1 MPILHQYAASTGYY
15 AKACIK
21 GNIVTFQ
28 LTETAQNELLELRL
42 VDGSKFPLRVLI
54 NFMRRGEAFTR
65 SGMEPLPRND
75 VRRRTYDFPDD
86 EIAENLLPTCSVSGA
101 YDDLHL
107 VVWQRGANSEAQLL
121 STIPRGKLQIPVSL
135 SIPLPLL
142 SLQALKNLQKMGKIP
157 HSEDIQ
163 FLRAWYEHD
172 NDGQWDVIRKRRERE
187 SRQMLLLTD
196 DGERSLF
203 NYA

>member
-1 MPILHQYAASTGYY
+1 MPTLHQYAASTGYY
-15 AKACIK
+15 AKAHIK

-28 LTETAQNELLELRL
+28 LTETAQKELLDIRL
-42 VDGSKFPLRVLI
+42 ADGSKFPLRVLI
-54 NFMRRGEAFTR
+54 HFMRRGEAFTR
-65 SGMEPLPRND
+65 SGVEPLSRND
-75 VRRRTYDFPDD
+75 ARHGTYDFPDD
-86 EIAENLLPTCSVSGA
+86 AIAENLMPTCSITGA
-101 YDDLHL
+101 FDDLHL
-107 VVWQRGANSEAQLL
+107 VVWQQGASSEAQLL
-121 STIPRGKLQIPVSL
+121 STIPRGKLQYAVSL

-157 HSEDIQ
+157 QSEDVQ

-172 NDGQWDVIRKRRERE
+172 SDGQWDVIRKRRERE

-196 DGERSLF
+196 NGERSLF

>member
-28 LTETAQNELLELRL
+28 LTEMAQQELLDIRL
-42 VDGSKFPLRVLI
+42 ADGSKFPLRVLI

-65 SGMEPLPRND
+65 SGMEPLSRKFAEQL
-75 VRRRTYDFPDD
+75 RFDFPDD
-86 EIAENLLPTCSVSGA
+86 EIAENLLPTCSVTGA
-101 YDDLHL
+101 FDDLHL
-107 VVWQRGANSEAQLL
+107 VVWQQGANSEAQLL
-121 STIPRGKLQIPVSL
+121 STVPRSKLQHPVSL

-142 SLQALKNLQKMGKIP
+142 SLQALRNLQKMGKIP
-157 HSEDIQ
+157 QSEDIQ
-163 FLRAWYEHD
+163 FLRAWYQHD
-172 NDGQWDVIRKRRERE
+172 NDGQWDVIRKRRARE
-187 SRQMLLLTD
+187 SRQMLLLRD

>member
-1 MPILHQYAASTGYY
+1 MPILHQYAASTGYF
-15 AKACIK
+15 ARACIK

-28 LTETAQNELLELRL
+28 LTETAQKELLDIRL
-42 VDGSKFPLRVLI
+42 ADGSRFPLRVLI

-65 SGMEPLPRND
+65 SGVEPLSLKEAAH
-75 VRRRTYDFPDD
+75 RTYDFPDD
-86 EIAENLLPTCSVSGA
+86 EIAENLLPTCSVTGA
-101 YDDLHL
+101 FDDLHL
-107 VVWQRGANSEAQLL
+107 VVWQRGATSEAQLL
-121 STIPRGKLQIPVSL
+121 STAPRSKLQHAVSL

-157 HSEDIQ
+157 QSEDIQ

-172 NDGQWDVIRKRRERE
+172 NDGQWDVIRQRRARE
-187 SRQMLLLTD
+187 SRQMLLLVD

>member
-15 AKACIK
+15 AKARIK

-28 LTETAQNELLELRL
+28 LTETAQKELLEIRL
-42 VDGSKFPLRVLI
+42 ADGSKFPLRVLI

-65 SGMEPLPRND
+65 SGVEPLPRKFAEQLPF
-75 VRRRTYDFPDD
+75 DFPDD
-86 EIAENLLPTCSVSGA
+86 EIAENLMPTCSATGA
-101 YDDLHL
+101 FDDLHL
-107 VVWQRGANSEAQLL
+107 VVWQQGANSEAQLL
-121 STIPRGKLQIPVSL
+121 STVPRNKLQQAVSL

-142 SLQALKNLQKMGKIP
+142 SLQALRNLQKMGKIP
-157 HSEDIQ
+157 QSEDIQ

-172 NDGQWDVIRKRRERE
+172 NDGQWDVIRKRRARE
-187 SRQMLLLTD
+187 SRQMLLLRD

>member
-15 AKACIK
+15 AKARIK

-28 LTETAQNELLELRL
+28 LTETAQRELLEIRL
-42 VDGSKFPLRVLI
+42 ADGSKFPLRVLI

-65 SGMEPLPRND
+65 SGVELLPIKDAKRL
-75 VRRRTYDFPDD
+75 TFDFPDD
-86 EIAENLLPTCSVSGA
+86 EIAENLMPTCSVTGGF
-101 YDDLHL
+101 DDLHL
-107 VVWQRGANSEAQLL
+107 VVWQQGATAEAQLL
-121 STIPRGKLQIPVSL
+121 STVPRSKLQHPVSL

-142 SLQALKNLQKMGKIP
+142 SLQGLKNLQKMGKIP
-157 HSEDIQ
+157 QSEDIQ

-172 NDGQWDVIRKRRERE
+172 NDGQWDVIRKRRARE
-187 SRQMLLLTD
+187 SRQMLLLRD

-203 NYA
+203 NYV

>member
-1 MPILHQYAASTGYY
+1 MPTLHQYAASTGYY

-28 LTETAQNELLELRL
+28 LTETAQKELLEIRL
-42 VDGSKFPLRVLI
+42 ADGSKFPLRVLI

-65 SGMEPLPRND
+65 SGVEPLPRNAA
-75 VRRRTYDFPDD
+75 RNRTYDFPDD
-86 EIAENLLPTCSVSGA
+86 EISENLMPTCSVTGA
-101 YDDLHL
+101 FDDLHL
-107 VVWQRGANSEAQLL
+107 VIWQQGANPEAQLL
-121 STIPRGKLQIPVSL
+121 STVPRSKLQIPVSL

-157 HSEDIQ
+157 QSEDVQ

-172 NDGQWDVIRKRRERE
+172 NDGQWDVIRKRRARE

-196 DGERSLF
+196 DGARSLF